1 MSFVDQ
7 HVYIIK
13 TFIPGLTVC
22 YYHVGFF
29 FEQLYIKRL
38 GQIGLIILRKKG
50 LIISIHNISSDENNF
65 IFHCRHL
72 VQNVRV
78 NFYPAYPWHP
88 DISENHFIDST
99 GAEYIQCSFA
109 ISNSIY

>member
-38 GQIGLIILRKKG
+38 
-50 LIISIHNISSDENNF
+50 
-65 IFHCRHL
+65 
-72 VQNVRV
+72 VQNVLV

-88 DISENHFIDST
+88 DISENDFIDFT
-99 GAEYIQCSFA
+99 GAEYIQCSFG